1 MKRKVM
7 QDKMRNFKLL
17 YNCFSSLSQKQ
28 SGDGG
33 KWVCNPHRI
42 TEVSRK
48 DKKNCLIYS
57 VGSRGDFTF
66 ELGLHKVLTD
76 GERKTSC
83 EIHVF
88 DPKDFS
94 SKVPRNIQ
102 SFTHF
107 HAWGISNE
115 STANKDF
122 LTMEQTVH
130 NIGHHGSIV
139 DVFKIDCEGCEWSTF
154 QNWFSVG

>member
-1 MKRKVM
+1 M
-7 QDKMRNFKLL
+7 
-17 YNCFSSLSQKQ
+17 
-28 SGDGG
+28 
-33 KWVCNPHRI
+33 
-42 TEVSRK
+42 
-48 DKKNCLIYS
+48 
-57 VGSRGDFTF
+57 
-66 ELGLHKVLTD
+66 LTG
-76 GERKTSC
+76 GERKKSC

-88 DPKDFS
+88 DPIDYS

-122 LTMEQTVH
+122 LTMEQTVRK
-130 NIGHHGSIV
+130 IGHHGSIV

-154 QNWFSVG
+154 RDWFSVGLDIRQILVEVHSAPSVANKFFDTLQDEGYVIFHKEPNIIIGGRLIEYAFLKLNSSFFN